1 MCKIVEVSEL
11 LTFQEVKI
19 LLQSLG
25 YDSITGI
32 RMPEEQL
39 TREAV
44 IKLLHQMSEKG
55 LLRAKGERFIMD
67 SRIGEMMVCMGQPD
81 KTVFYDSGD
90 SWFPSYFCYMKEEQ
104 VLVSELYP
112 VKKDVL
118 KLTLFNREE
127 YEKWKEQMPDDIR
140 RCGSADSGEDL

>member
-1 MCKIVEVSEL
+1 MCEIVEISEL
-11 LTFQEVKI
+11 LTFREVKI

-25 YDSITGI
+25 YDSIAGI

-44 IKLLHQMSEKG
+44 IKLLHQMCEKG
-55 LLRAKGERFIMD
+55 LLRAKEGLFIID

-81 KTVFYDSGD
+81 ETVFYDSGD
-90 SWFPSYFCYMKEEQ
+90 CWSPSYFCYIKEEL